1 MIVTLFPIIY
11 FMTNSAVELVLMKI
25 VSPSSTNVAKQTWQ
39 SHVYKLRLGLCHVQQ
54 SFEQV

>member
-25 VSPSSTNVAKQTWQ
+25 VSPSSTNVQQIWQ
-39 SHVYKLRLGLCHVQQ
+39 LHVYKLRLDLCHVQQ